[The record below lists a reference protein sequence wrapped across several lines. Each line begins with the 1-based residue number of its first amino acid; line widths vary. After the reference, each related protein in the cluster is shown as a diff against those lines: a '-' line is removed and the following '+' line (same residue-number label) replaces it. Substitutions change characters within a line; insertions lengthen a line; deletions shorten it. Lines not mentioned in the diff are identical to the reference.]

1 MPYRQ
6 TVQRAAMSLFVMS
19 FAKVPFYLPRKGGLK
34 GTDFLQGKGEQVF
47 PALPF
52 PVCAFPR

>member
-6 TVQRAAMSLFVMS
+6 AVQRAAMSVFVMS
-19 FAKVPFYLPRKGGLK
+19 FAKVPFYLPRKGGQK
-34 GTDFLQGKGEQVF
+34 DRFLQGKGEQVF

-52 PVCAFPR
+52 PVCVFPR